1 MKRVVITGMG
11 AVTPLGNDV
20 DTFWKNSL
28 AGESG
33 AATITHFDPEKFK
46 VQFAAEVK
54 NFTPEKHLDR
64 NEIKRSDLFTQFAI
78 YASAEAMEDSGLDLT
93 SIDPFDIG
101 VIWGTG
107 QGGMQTFEEEVISYA
122 SGDGTPR
129 FSPFFVPKL
138 IANMASGMIS
148 MKYGLRG
155 INYTTVSACATAN
168 TAFMD
173 AFNYIRWGKAKIIVS
188 GGSEAPI
195 TQASVGGFSSMKAMS
210 TRNDDPKAASRPY
223 DVERDGFI
231 MGEGAG
237 ALVLEEYEHA
247 KARGAKIYAELIGAA
262 MTADAYHMTAPHPEG
277 IGAAKSMELALEDA
291 NITSDQV
298 DYLNPHATSTPLG
311 DLAELNAITKVFKGS
326 PNLDISA
333 TKSMTGHLLGA
344 AGAVEAIL
352 CIKAIQNSI
361 IPPTINISNLD
372 ENIPEGINIVTDSK
386 EKEINIAMSNAFG
399 FGGHNSTVIFRKI

>member
-1 MKRVVITGMG
+1 MTRVVITGMG